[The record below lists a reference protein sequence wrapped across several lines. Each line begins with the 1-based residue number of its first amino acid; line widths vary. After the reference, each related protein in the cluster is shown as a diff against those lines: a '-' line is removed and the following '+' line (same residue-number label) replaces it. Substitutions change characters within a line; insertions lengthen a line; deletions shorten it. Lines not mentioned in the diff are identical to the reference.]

1 MKQLHFT
8 DKKTVAQG
16 GWKIGNRAKVFSYKA
31 HHAYF
36 FLQISHPSGNADY
49 SFKEEKQMTIY
60 LFQKVSE
67 NIGI

>member
-1 MKQLHFT
+1 M
-8 DKKTVAQG
+8 AQG

-31 HHAYF
+31 HPAYF
-36 FLQISHPSGNADY
+36 FLQISHPSWNGNY

-60 LFQKVSE
+60 LLQKVSE